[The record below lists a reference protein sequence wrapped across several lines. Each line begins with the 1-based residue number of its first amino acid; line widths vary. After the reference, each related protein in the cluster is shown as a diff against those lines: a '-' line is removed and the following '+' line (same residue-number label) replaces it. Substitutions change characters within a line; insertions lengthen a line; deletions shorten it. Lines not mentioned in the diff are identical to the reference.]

1 MAFMHVTCKTFW
13 LHKHGN
19 AADDYEDAAY
29 PANTVDTQCENF
41 RCAIADGATEASFSG
56 LWSNILVEGLV
67 YGTDISQLRRE
78 FASKVGMK
86 VLPWYAEE
94 KLQDGAF
101 SAAAV
106 LTISCDNLER
116 RIWQTSAIGDCCV
129 MHVRENLLVKSF
141 PVERPED
148 FNNSPLLLGSVATN
162 ASKPEP
168 MQEHGGN
175 WLPGDKFLLMTDAL
189 ACWTLKR
196 LRDHNDAFVLLESL
210 SDFDLFKDFVAE
222 QRATLD
228 EEGRSLLKND
238 DVTLMR
244 LAVD

>member
-1 MAFMHVTCKTFW
+1 MHVTCKTFW
-13 LHKHGN
+13 LQKHGN
-19 AADDYEDAAY
+19 AVDDYEDAAY
-29 PANTVDTQCENF
+29 PANTVDEQCDSF

-67 YGTDISQLRRE
+67 YGTEISQLRRE
-78 FASKVGMK
+78 FTSKVGMK
-86 VLPWYAEE
+86 ALPWYAEE

-101 SAAAV
+101 SAVAV
-106 LTISCDNLER
+106 LTISCDDIER
-116 RIWQTSAIGDCCV
+116 RTWQTSAIGDCCV
-129 MHVRENLLVKSF
+129 MQVRENLLVKSF

-148 FNNSPLLLGSVATN
+148 FNNAPLLLGSVTTK
-162 ASKPEP
+162 SES
-168 MQEHGGN
+168 MQEHSGN
-175 WLPGDKFLLMTDAL
+175 WLPGDRFLLMTDAL

-196 LRDHNDAFVLLESL
+196 LRDQNDAFGLLEGL